1 MAVRLSIV
9 FVLALEAVCVLGG
22 RAFEDT
28 ITEDHAYYTMSLYQA
43 TQLNENCWTCKTQG
57 YKLQTYKLCQ
67 SLTINIDHSKFCHIG
82 SLSIFEF

>member
-43 TQLNENCWTCKTQG
+43 TQFNENCWTCKTQG
-57 YKLQTYKLCQ
+57 YKLQV
-67 SLTINIDHSKFCHIG
+67 
-82 SLSIFEF
+82 